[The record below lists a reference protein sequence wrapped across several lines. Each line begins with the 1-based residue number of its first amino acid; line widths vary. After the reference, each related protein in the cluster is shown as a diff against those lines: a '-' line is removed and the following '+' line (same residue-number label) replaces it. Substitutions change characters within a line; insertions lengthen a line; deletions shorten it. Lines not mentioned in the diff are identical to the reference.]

1 MRTSSRVASPTAAI
15 HRFAEV
21 SNAKIQRSR
30 FDRSHGL
37 KTTFNA
43 GLVVPIFWMRLLP
56 GDTFSLSTTALVRM
70 ATPIFPIMDNVFL
83 IFISF

>member
-43 GLVVPIFWMRLLP
+43 GLVVPIFWMRLCQAIRFRCLLQLLYVWLLR
-56 GDTFSLSTTALVRM
+56 FSYYGQRFS
-70 ATPIFPIMDNVFL
+70 
-83 IFISF
+83 